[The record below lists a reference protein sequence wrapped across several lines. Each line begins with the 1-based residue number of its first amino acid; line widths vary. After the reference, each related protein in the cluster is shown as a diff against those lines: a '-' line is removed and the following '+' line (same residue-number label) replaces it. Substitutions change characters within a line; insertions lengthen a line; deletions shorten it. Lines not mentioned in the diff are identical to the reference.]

1 MMSAMAIFRHQYI
14 SRPIIPDDERD
25 LRQELRVGN
34 SESSL
39 RSAALALIVA
49 LLVATLPQACSL
61 SERAKDQ
68 GNVARRM
75 DQFVGSK
82 DFSGAVLVARDGHVL
97 FQKAYGL
104 ANRENNV
111 PNKLET
117 KFRLGSVT
125 KQFTAMGVMLLVE
138 RGKVRISDRVCVYI
152 DNCPKAWSG
161 ITLGHL
167 LTHTSGIPN
176 FTDFPDND
184 QFARLPTTP
193 LAAIARF
200 RDKPLDFPPGQQFS
214 YSNSGYLLLGYII
227 ERASGEKY
235 EEFLRKNI
243 YGPLGMLDSGYDH
256 PWIILK
262 DRASGYARKDGQIV
276 NATFKEMDT
285 ALGSGSMYSTVDDLL
300 RWDQALYTEKLVSRK
315 SLAQVFTPF
324 QGPYPA
330 VQPLLR
336 GLYSRH
342 RYGYGWLIT
351 KWFGRDLIWH
361 GGGISGFCAA
371 ILRYPQDRTLVVVL
385 ENREPDFE
393 GVTEPDLEGEPMTVA
408 NGLSAI
414 AFGLPPDSSP
424 VSATASDATP
434 KK

>member
-1 MMSAMAIFRHQYI
+1 
-14 SRPIIPDDERD
+14 
-25 LRQELRVGN
+25 VGN
-34 SESSL
+34 SDSSL
-39 RSAALALIVA
+39 RVSAFAFIAA
-49 LLVATLPQACSL
+49 LLVATLLQAPSL
-61 SERAKDQ
+61 SGRAEDQ
-68 GNVARRM
+68 DNVDGRM
-75 DQFVGSK
+75 DQFVSSK

-104 ANRENNV
+104 ANRENDV

-138 RGKVRISDRVCVYI
+138 RGKVRISDRVCDYI
-152 DNCPKAWSG
+152 DKCTKAWSG

-184 QFARLPTTP
+184 HYERLPMTP
-193 LAAIARF
+193 LETIARF

-243 YGPLGMLDSGYDH
+243 YEPLGMSESGYDH

-262 DRASGYARKDGQIV
+262 GRASGYARKDGQIV
-276 NATFKEMDT
+276 NSMLTEMDT
-285 ALGSGSMYSTVDDLL
+285 PFGAGSMYSTVEDLL
-300 RWDQALYTEKLVSRK
+300 RWDQALYTEKLISRK

-330 VQPLLR
+330 VQPWLR

-342 RYGYGWLIT
+342 RYGYGWFIT

-361 GGGISGFCAA
+361 PGGISGFCAA

-393 GVTEPDLEGEPMTVA
+393 GVTDPDLKAEPMTIA

-424 VSATASDATP
+424 VSPTTSEAIP

>member
-1 MMSAMAIFRHQYI
+1 M
-14 SRPIIPDDERD
+14 
-25 LRQELRVGN
+25 GN
-34 SESSL
+34 SESNL

-49 LLVATLPQACSL
+49 LLVATLPQASSL
-61 SERAKDQ
+61 SDRTEDQ
-68 GNVARRM
+68 DNVARRM
-75 DQFVGSK
+75 DQFVSSR

-97 FQKAYGL
+97 FQRAYGL
-104 ANRENNV
+104 ANRENDV
-111 PNKLET
+111 PNELET

-138 RGKVRISDRVCVYI
+138 RGKVRISDRVCDYI

-167 LTHTSGIPN
+167 LTHTSGIPD
-176 FTDFPDND
+176 FADFPDND
-184 QFARLPTTP
+184 HYARLPMTP
-193 LAAIARF
+193 LETIARF
-200 RDKPLDFPPGQQFS
+200 RDKPLDFSPGQQFS

-243 YGPLGMLDSGYDH
+243 YEPLGMSGSGYDH

-262 DRASGYARKDGQIV
+262 GRASGYARKDGQIV
-276 NATFKEMDT
+276 NAMIMEMDT
-285 ALGSGSMYSTVDDLL
+285 PFGAGSMYSTVEDLL

-315 SLAQVFTPF
+315 SLAQVFTPY

-330 VQPLLR
+330 VQPWLR
-336 GLYSRH
+336 GFLSRH
-342 RYGYGWLIT
+342 RYGYGWFIT
-351 KWFGRDLIWH
+351 KWFGRDLVWH
-361 GGGISGFCAA
+361 AGLISGFCSA
-371 ILRYPQDRTLVVVL
+371 ILRYTQDHTLVVVL
-385 ENREPDFE
+385 ENMEPDFG
-393 GVTEPDLEGEPMTVA
+393 GVTEPDLKAEPMTVA

-414 AFGLPPDSSP
+414 AFGLSPDSSP
-424 VSATASDATP
+424 VSTTSPDAIR